1 MSTVKLLLDKM
12 YYVPVVY
19 YWINNDN
26 IYKNVNLELKDSLE
40 INKKK
45 FYETHNRLQKSL
57 SSDNKHVLLIE
68 KTAEYIEYKSN
79 LIRLI
84 LIDYAHYY
92 PDGTGKELLEKIFEK
107 WETNKNISEKRKKFI
122 YERTIDNIV
131 SYEKTINNIE
141 EILMSISIQI
151 LEYYYE

>member
-1 MSTVKLLLDKM
+1 M

-40 INKKK
+40 INKKN
-45 FYETHNRLQKSL
+45 FYETHNRIKKSL
-57 SSDNKHVLLIE
+57 QPSDNKHILLIE
-68 KTAEYIEYKSN
+68 KTSEYIEYKST

-84 LIDYAHYY
+84 LINYTHYY
-92 PDGTGKELLEKIFEK
+92 PNGIGKELLEKIFEK
-107 WETNKNISEKRKKFI
+107 WDCNKNISEKRKKFT
-122 YERTIDNIV
+122 YERTITNIV
-131 SYEKTINNIE
+131 NYEKTINNIE
-141 EILMSISIQI
+141 EILMLISIQI